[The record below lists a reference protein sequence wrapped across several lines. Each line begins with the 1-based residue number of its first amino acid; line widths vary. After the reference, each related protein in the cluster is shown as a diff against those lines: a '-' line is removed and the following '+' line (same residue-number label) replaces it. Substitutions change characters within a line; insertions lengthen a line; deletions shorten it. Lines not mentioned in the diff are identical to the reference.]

1 MRMKKAAN
9 GDIPPRF
16 LEQALPPNV
25 RGTALWAG
33 TGNVVCVPRTTT
45 IMGVVKTM
53 MEHGVR
59 RVPVVDAGTHRLEG
73 VMYTTHIVDFLGGG
87 SLHNLVK
94 NKYDGNL
101 LAAINEDVR
110 AIMERGVP
118 TSTPDIHV
126 LDAIGQMAEKGV
138 GGLILLNTSNQV
150 VGIFT
155 ERDVLKLITE
165 DVPPE
170 LSKLASTMDAL
181 DMVSVDDVMSR
192 NVVCADADDTLQD
205 GMRLMI
211 SRGFRRLPLIKDGVL
226 IGLITSS
233 DVIRYLGGGD
243 VFARLVG
250 ASMGEALTVPLKS
263 LVRQKVLTTEIKSS
277 IKSAALS
284 MRVHG
289 VGSLPVVDE
298 GELAGIITERDIV
311 CAIHEG
317 VCE

>member
-1 MRMKKAAN
+1 MRMKKVAN

-16 LEQALPPNV
+16 LEQALPPSV

-170 LSKLASTMDAL
+170 
-181 DMVSVDDVMSR
+181 
-192 NVVCADADDTLQD
+192 
-205 GMRLMI
+205 
-211 SRGFRRLPLIKDGVL
+211 
-226 IGLITSS
+226 
-233 DVIRYLGGGD
+233 
-243 VFARLVG
+243 
-250 ASMGEALTVPLKS
+250 
-263 LVRQKVLTTEIKSS
+263 
-277 IKSAALS
+277 
-284 MRVHG
+284 
-289 VGSLPVVDE
+289 
-298 GELAGIITERDIV
+298 
-311 CAIHEG
+311 
-317 VCE
+317 

>member
-1 MRMKKAAN
+1 MRMKKVAN
-9 GDIPPRF
+9 GGIPPRF
-16 LEQALPPNV
+16 LEQALPPSV

-126 LDAIGQMAEKGV
+126 LDAIRQMAEKGV

-170 LSKLASTMDAL
+170 LSKLASAMDAL

>member
-1 MRMKKAAN
+1 MRMKKVAN

-16 LEQALPPNV
+16 LEQALPPSV

-170 LSKLASTMDAL
+170 LSKLASAMDAL